1 MMDLIEI
8 NDIKRQASEDFT
20 RARGKELFSQFRHFM
35 DPQKNRLLSLDDVR
49 KILKPKGES
58 YKGMQTIPISLIV
71 GSEGRYNDFNKYF
84 LPRAD
89 YLRSRWERIDEARLS
104 DIALPPI
111 HLYEIGGVYFV
122 RDGNHRVSVAKAQGV
137 EMVDA
142 EVVSLSIELRLKPG
156 MTIAELK
163 QALLD
168 YEKELFYEETGFG
181 TLTGCKDLDFSQPGR
196 YDVIYNH
203 IQGHKYY
210 LNQPRKDEVTFDEAV
225 VSWYSKVYAPII
237 NIIIEEKICS
247 IFSERTPSDMYV
259 WIVKYWD
266 SLKKKYGINY
276 SIKEAVRAFRFSH
289 KKERIRPFA
298 LIKSFFSGILAKH

>member
-1 MMDLIEI
+1 MLDMMEI
-8 NDIKRQASEDFT
+8 SDIKRRAAEDFS
-20 RARGKELFSQFRHFM
+20 RARGKELFSQIRHFM
-35 DPQKNRLLSLDDVR
+35 DPQKNKLLSLDDVR
-49 KILKPKGES
+49 EILKPKSES
-58 YKGMQTIPISLIV
+58 YKGMQAIPINLIV

-84 LPRAD
+84 LPKRD
-89 YLRSRWERIDEARLS
+89 HLRTRWERVDEARLS
-104 DIALPPI
+104 DITLPPI

-142 EVVSLSIELRLKPG
+142 EVRSLSTELRLNPG

-168 YEKELFYEETGFG
+168 YEKKLFYEKTGFEE
-181 TLTGCKDLDFSQPGR
+181 LTGCKNLDFSQPGR

-203 IQGHKYY
+203 IQVHKYY

-225 VSWYSKVYAPII
+225 VSWYAEVYVPII

-259 WIVKYWD
+259 WLVKYWD
-266 SLKKKYGINY
+266 RLKKKYGINY
-276 SIKEAVRAFRFSH
+276 SIKEAVRDFRFRH
-289 KKERIRPFA
+289 NKGRTKPFA

>member
-1 MMDLIEI
+1 MEI

-20 RARGKELFSQFRHFM
+20 RARGKEIFSQIRHFM

-49 KILKPKGES
+49 EILKPTSES
-58 YKGMQTIPISLIV
+58 YKGMKTIPINPIV
-71 GSEGRYNDFNKYF
+71 GSEGRYHDFNKYF
-84 LPRAD
+84 LPKAD
-89 YLRSRWERIDEARLS
+89 YLRTRWERVDEARLS
-104 DIALPPI
+104 DITLPPI

-142 EVVSLSIELRLKPG
+142 EVISLSTELRLSPG

-163 QALLD
+163 KALLN
-168 YEKELFYEETGFG
+168 YEKDLFYGKTGFG
-181 TLTGCKDLDFSQPGR
+181 ELTGCENLDFSQPGR
-196 YDVIYNH
+196 YDVVYNH

-210 LNQPRKDEVTFDEAV
+210 MNQSRKDEVTFDEAV
-225 VSWYSKVYAPII
+225 VSWYSKVYAPIV

-266 SLKKKYGINY
+266 RLKKKYGINY
-276 SIKEAVRAFRFSH
+276 SIKDAVLDFRYRH